1 MAGKLEPDSRN
12 ADDLELG
19 LFGPETDGEN
29 GGQHARA
36 SGQTSDRN
44 VPSADSKVVDKESF
58 DIRMEA
64 RDPVI
69 LRSPVRPSA
78 EEVDK
83 HNAVH
88 MPYRSWCPICFR
100 GKGKKTRTFAGMAKI
115 PRSEQLDFRK
125 SRWIIKS

>member
-1 MAGKLEPDSRN
+1 MFAAGELEPDSRN
-12 ADDLELG
+12 EDDLELG
-19 LFGPETDGEN
+19 LFGFEIDSED

-36 SGQTSDRN
+36 SGQTSDRD
-44 VPSADSKVVDKESF
+44 VPSADSKVVDKESS
-58 DIRMEA
+58 DIQMEA

-88 MPYRSWCPICFR
+88 MPCRRLCPICVR
-100 GKGKKTRTFAGMAKI
+100 AN
-115 PRSEQLDFRK
+115 
-125 SRWIIKS
+125 